1 MGDNS
6 NSIIIM
12 MVSTTTMKATE
23 SLVVLNGLL
32 ATIKSLVHMIR
43 ILDGVGLIVIKNHG
57 GDGRPS
63 LC

>member
-32 ATIKSLVHMIR
+32 ATINSLVHMVR
-43 ILDGVGLIVIKNHG
+43 I
-57 GDGRPS
+57 
-63 LC
+63 